1 MNLLAG
7 GDSLIIVVLCVVL
20 AVFLFINVLL
30 VVTLRK
36 LNKNLDSELKKS
48 GVISCGD
55 VTEEEPVKGNEN

>member
-36 LNKNLDSELKKS
+36 LNKKLDSERKN
-48 GVISCGD
+48 SCGD
-55 VTEEEPVKGNEN
+55 VTEEDPVKGNEK